1 MNMRSAGHLALRN
14 VLKREVY
21 LMRACVLEDV
31 SKLVVKEFDMPERID
46 DDDVLMKVSMVGI
59 CGSDIH
65 MWDNEKKIGLVM
77 GHEFCGTVVDPG
89 TSDFKVGERVVVV
102 PKGPRGYN
110 STPGVVAQGGYA
122 EYFSAAAAYLRR
134 IPNTISDDEANMIEP
149 TAIAYNALIKA
160 NIKYG
165 DKVLVTGTGIIG
177 HLCAEWAK
185 VMGATYIAM
194 TEVNDNRIV
203 KAKEL
208 GIADE
213 IFDARNPEIAQ
224 QLKTASNGGFDK
236 VIECTAVPAS
246 VNMSLDVLKE
256 MGILLFVGVS
266 YKQVPIDAL
275 KLIMKNITIIGTFGS
290 SIVFDKVIELLV
302 KKPFDLTK
310 YITKRIG
317 LDEIQECFEELHG
330 GKSDHIKIV
339 ITP

>member
-1 MNMRSAGHLALRN
+1 
-14 VLKREVY
+14 
-21 LMRACVLEDV
+21 MRACVLEDV
-31 SKLVVKEFDMPERID
+31 SKLVVKEFDMPKRID
-46 DDDVLMKVSMVGI
+46 HDDVLMKVSMVGI
-59 CGSDIH
+59 CGSDVH

-134 IPNTISDDEANMIEP
+134 IPDTISDDEANMIEP
-149 TAIAYNALIKA
+149 AAIAYNALLKA
-160 NIKYG
+160 KIKYG

-194 TEVNDNRIV
+194 TEVNDNRIA
-203 KAKEL
+203 KAKVL
-208 GIADE
+208 GVADDV
-213 IFDARNPEIAQ
+213 FDARHPEIAQ
-224 QLKTASNGGFDK
+224 LLKIASNGGFDK

-256 MGILLFVGVS
+256 MGTMLFVGVS

-302 KKPFDLTK
+302 HKPFDLTK

-317 LDEIQECFEELHG
+317 LDEIQDCFVELHG

>member
-1 MNMRSAGHLALRN
+1 
-14 VLKREVY
+14 
-21 LMRACVLEDV
+21 MRACILEDV
-31 SKLVVKEFDMPERID
+31 CKLVVKDFDIPQRID
-46 DDDVLMKVSMVGI
+46 EDDVLIKVSKVGI
-59 CGSDIH
+59 CGSDVH
-65 MWDNEKKIGLVM
+65 MWDNEKKIGLIM

-89 TSDFKVGERVVVV
+89 TSDFKIGERVVVI

-134 IPNTISDDEANMIEP
+134 IPDTISDDAANMIEP
-149 TAIAYNALIKA
+149 AAIAYNALLKA
-160 NIKYG
+160 NIKNG

-185 VMGATYIAM
+185 AMGAAYIAM
-194 TEVNDNRIV
+194 TEVNDHRIA
-203 KAKEL
+203 KAKEV

-224 QLKTASNGGFDK
+224 QLKSASNGEFDK

-246 VNMSLDVLKE
+246 VNMGLDVLKE
-256 MGILLFVGVS
+256 MGTLLFVGVT
-266 YKQVPIDAL
+266 YKPVPIDAL

-290 SIVFDKVIELLV
+290 SIVFDKVLELLAN
-302 KKPFDLTK
+302 KPFDLTK
-310 YITKRIG
+310 YITKHIG

-330 GKSDHIKIV
+330 GQSGHIKIV